1 MVSAD
6 DLMVLHKVVLF
17 QGLSVEEI
25 ATLQSLVHSRS
36 FPAHSAILEWGQRG
50 EGVYILVRG
59 TVKISIGRSDGAEVI
74 LNILGPGQ
82 VLGELSAV
90 DNEGHSASVVTL
102 ETCRF
107 LWMAET
113 DFALCRHTMPSIN
126 HNLVSILAQRLRR
139 LTGHMEALSAL
150 DIHGRVACQLL
161 AFVHDYGQVGSNG
174 DILLPLH
181 LTQSDLAHLV
191 GASRENVNRVISFYK
206 RQGYISMGC
215 DNQITI
221 LDREALTKRCH
232 VSAPP
237 GNHNRENEP
246 L

>member
-1 MVSAD
+1 MVCAD
-6 DLMVLHKVVLF
+6 DLTALHKVVLF

-25 ATLQSLVHSRS
+25 STLQSLVHSRS
-36 FPAHSAILEWGQRG
+36 FSAHTVILEWGQRG

-59 TVKISIGRSDGAEVI
+59 TVKISIARSDGAEVI

-113 DFALCRHTMPSIN
+113 DFALCRATMPSIN
-126 HNLVSILAQRLRR
+126 HNLVSILTQRLRR
-139 LTGHMEALSAL
+139 ITRNLEVLTTL
-150 DIHGRVACQLL
+150 DIYGRVACQLL
-161 AFVHDYGQVGSNG
+161 SFVHDYGQVGPTG

-181 LTQSDLAHLV
+181 LTQSDLANLV
-191 GASRENVNRVISFYK
+191 GASRERVNKVICFYK
-206 RQGYISMGC
+206 RQEYISIGH
-215 DNQITI
+215 DSYITVH
-221 LDREALTKRCH
+221 DRGALAKRCH
-232 VSAPP
+232 VTYPQTAA
-237 GNHNRENEP
+237 RA
-246 L
+246 